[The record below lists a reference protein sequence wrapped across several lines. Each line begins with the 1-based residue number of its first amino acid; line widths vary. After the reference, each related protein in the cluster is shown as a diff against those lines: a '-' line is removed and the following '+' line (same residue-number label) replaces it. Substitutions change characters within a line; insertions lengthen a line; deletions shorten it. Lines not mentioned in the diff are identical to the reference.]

1 MRELRSSEGSDL
13 VSLSRRGRGW
23 DSNPGVSGD
32 TLSTAWPESSRGKL
46 SAACVTPRQPL
57 ERPGGLPLRFLGF
70 PAPGC
75 GPLLPIPWTDKCP
88 SFQRVCLPPSFPGGA
103 ELHEIWGPT
112 QGSPPF
118 THWQLWG
125 GPEALSLHL
134 PGPCDHHHPRKQAP
148 RGGTGAT
155 TGRPSVVAL
164 CLLILN
170 RQGNRAVSKSRQ
182 APFSSPSPNGASA
195 GVQLLG
201 QLLRHCGHALQS
213 CSAHWSAEPVFWT
226 QDWEL
231 GPKTKPMGSSW
242 CRQVMDRCVGC

>member
-1 MRELRSSEGSDL
+1 MTRSPLPDP
-13 VSLSRRGRGW
+13 SR
-23 DSNPGVSGD
+23 V
-32 TLSTAWPESSRGKL
+32 AESSVLPASLLGSPWRDPGACPCA
-46 SAACVTPRQPL
+46 SWGFQPQAAALC
-57 ERPGGLPLRFLGF
+57 
-70 PAPGC
+70 
-75 GPLLPIPWTDKCP
+75 CP
-88 SFQRVCLPPSFPGGA
+88 SPGRTSVLPFSASACRPASPGGA

-134 PGPCDHHHPRKQAP
+134 PGPCDHHHPLKQAP
-148 RGGTGAT
+148 RGGTGET

-195 GVQLLG
+195 GVQLPG
-201 QLLRHCGHALQS
+201 QLLPHCGHALQS
-213 CSAHWSAEPVFWT
+213 CSPHWSAEPVFWT

-231 GPKTKPMGSSW
+231 GSKTKPMGSSW